1 MDANSRRKRD
11 PSNKSPVPP
20 LSDSP
25 FLSTASARNPY
36 LSTCSSPC
44 PTLRIPLAARNR
56 TESLPSTSS
65 TAGLR
70 STGASLTT
78 RSSISCSLF
87 PLDSPLCLSLP
98 LVGRPRDFD
107 REKKNGTHPRS
118 FEKNRRKRLS
128 PFRQFSFLCSRFE
141 QRGEKEA
148 KRERLFLIRALR
160 TYSFSGNAVRSWI
173 MRERR
178 GRGVLLVGKGVSNV
192 SRLDDQPWKKRKN

>member
-78 RSSISCSLF
+78 RSSISRSLF
-87 PLDSPLCLSLP
+87 PLDSPLCLPLP

-107 REKKNGTHPRS
+107 REKKNGTRPTPALFRTKIGENGYHLFDNFRS
-118 FEKNRRKRLS
+118 SARDSRR
-128 PFRQFSFLCSRFE
+128 E
-141 QRGEKEA
+141 E
-148 KRERLFLIRALR
+148 RER
-160 TYSFSGNAVRSWI
+160 
-173 MRERR
+173 RR
-178 GRGVLLVGKGVSNV
+178 GRGCF
-192 SRLDDQPWKKRKN
+192 

>member
-78 RSSISCSLF
+78 RSSISRSLF

-118 FEKNRRKRLS
+118 FEKKS
-128 PFRQFSFLCSRFE
+128 EKTAITFSTIFVPLLEIRE
-141 QRGEKEA
+141 ER
-148 KRERLFLIRALR
+148 RERGVLR

-178 GRGVLLVGKGVSNV
+178 GRGVFLVGKGVSNV

>member
-56 TESLPSTSS
+56 TESLPSV
-65 TAGLR
+65 
-70 STGASLTT
+70 
-78 RSSISCSLF
+78 
-87 PLDSPLCLSLP
+87 LDELHRWFTVYGGKFNDALVDLSQSLP
-98 LVGRPRDFD
+98 SRLTPLPVPPISRPAARFRS
-107 REKKNGTHPRS
+107 REKERNASDTRALSK
-118 FEKNRRKRLS
+118 KNRRKRLS

-141 QRGEKEA
+141 KRGEKEA
-148 KRERLFLIRALR
+148 FYVR
-160 TYSFSGNAVRSWI
+160 TPFPE
-173 MRERR
+173 MRF
-178 GRGVLLVGKGVSNV
+178 GVGL
-192 SRLDDQPWKKRKN
+192 

>member
-56 TESLPSTSS
+56 TENLPSTSS

-78 RSSISCSLF
+78 RSSISRSLF

-107 REKKNGTHPRS
+107 REKKNGTRPTPALFRKKVGENGYHLFDNFRS
-118 FEKNRRKRLS
+118 SARDSRREERKR
-128 PFRQFSFLCSRFE
+128 
-141 QRGEKEA
+141 
-148 KRERLFLIRALR
+148 
-160 TYSFSGNAVRSWI
+160 
-173 MRERR
+173 RR
-178 GRGVLLVGKGVSNV
+178 GRGCF
-192 SRLDDQPWKKRKN
+192 